1 MAARIPSFMT
11 LYLVLL
17 ILSWKL
23 CLVPVMA
30 RPLNALENLPDVS
43 GDKREDI
50 FVSRS
55 VIMQEVRD
63 KKHSTARLLEADQSG
78 PSPSGPGHKH

>member
-1 MAARIPSFMT
+1 MAARIPSMA

-30 RPLNALENLPDVS
+30 RPLVNTLEKHPDVS
-43 GDKREDI
+43 RDATEGI
-50 FVSRS
+50 FVRRS
-55 VIMQEVRD
+55 IMEDLRD
-63 KKHSTARLLEADQSG
+63 TKHGIPRLLVTDRSG
-78 PSPSGPGHKH
+78 PSPPGEGNIH